1 MTATQAQPGR
11 GLGPGRFA
19 LWGALGFG
27 LGGVLCGLVQ
37 AALNYP
43 ATEAAG
49 RDSLMASVGFG
60 VMGLV
65 GGLALGLAE
74 RDGRAA
80 RRFVLTGVLGFG
92 VGGLLALLLVYAE
105 QRDLSAL
112 PPLFVGAQAPGG
124 LPGGW
129 GVFLYVA
136 CMYLLAF
143 MVRGVIGGAVLGL
156 AVPHRHAVRFLAFAG
171 GLGFG
176 LGGVVGVLLLNAPWW
191 NVAYLGVYGVFVLW
205 LGSTALVGG
214 AVLGAAV
221 GMVTRAPVITG
232 FQ

>member
-1 MTATQAQPGR
+1 MSAAQPQPGR
-11 GLGPGRFA
+11 GPGAGRSA
-19 LWGALGFG
+19 LWGAGGFA

-49 RDSLMASVGFG
+49 RDSLMASLGFG
-60 VMGLV
+60 VMGLM

-74 RDGRAA
+74 RDSRAA
-80 RRFVLTGVLGFG
+80 RRFALTGVLGFG
-92 VGGLLALLLVYAE
+92 VGGLLALLLFYAA

-112 PPLFVGAQAPGG
+112 PPLFAGAQVPGG

-129 GVFLYVA
+129 GVYLYA
-136 CMYLLAF
+136 AGMYSLAF
-143 MVRGVIGGAVLGL
+143 LVRGVIGGAVLGL
-156 AVPHRHAVRFLAFAG
+156 AVPNRHAVRFLAFAG

-205 LGSTALVGG
+205 LGSAALVGG
-214 AVLGAAV
+214 AILGAAV
-221 GMVTRAPVITG
+221 GMLPRVSS
-232 FQ
+232 